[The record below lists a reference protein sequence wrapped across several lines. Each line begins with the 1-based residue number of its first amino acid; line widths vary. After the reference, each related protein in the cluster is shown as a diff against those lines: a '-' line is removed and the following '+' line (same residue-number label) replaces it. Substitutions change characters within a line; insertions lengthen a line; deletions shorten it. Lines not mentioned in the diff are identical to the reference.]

1 MKMSSDLRNKI
12 AADIFVNTI
21 NNMTSVPYIYDE
33 IEKQTDKEGKEIGVY
48 IAEQSIGYADGFI
61 KVLNEKEKENKR
73 ING

>member
-33 IEKQTDKEGKEIGVY
+33 IEKQADKEGKEIGVY

-61 KVLNEKEKENKR
+61 KVLNDKEKENKR